1 MSSLSSIVSKRA
13 HGVLL
18 PALLALAPIVG
29 PEVTAEHEEATTSA
43 SAVGSARDEQ
53 PSASDGPATSPERV
67 EEARKA
73 GCDMATTALRATRD
87 AKIPYYVGCAFL
99 QQETGG
105 GQNVFGHDPTVFAG
119 AGEVTKAK
127 YLAYKRVRERTGQMQ
142 GVGPMQLTWYSYQ
155 DRADRLGGAWKPYPN
170 MLVGFRHLAELHH
183 ATGSWTA
190 AAHEYN
196 GGGAMAE
203 AYAAEMAGNLE
214 QMREALA

>member
-1 MSSLSSIVSKRA
+1 MRSVSTLLSARA
-13 HGVLL
+13 HGALI

-29 PEVTAEHEEATTSA
+29 PEVTPEHQEAAADS
-43 SAVGSARDEQ
+43 SAV
-53 PSASDGPATSPERV
+53 ASPDASSTSPEVV

-87 AKIPYYVGCAFL
+87 ANIPYYVGCAFL

-119 AGEVTKAK
+119 AGTVTRAK
-127 YLAYKRVRERTGQMQ
+127 YLAYKEVRERTGQMQ
-142 GVGPMQLTWYSYQ
+142 GVGPMQLTWYTYQ

-170 MLVGFRHLAELHH
+170 MLVGFRHLAELHR

-196 GGGAMAE
+196 GGGAAAE

-214 QMREALA
+214 HMREALA